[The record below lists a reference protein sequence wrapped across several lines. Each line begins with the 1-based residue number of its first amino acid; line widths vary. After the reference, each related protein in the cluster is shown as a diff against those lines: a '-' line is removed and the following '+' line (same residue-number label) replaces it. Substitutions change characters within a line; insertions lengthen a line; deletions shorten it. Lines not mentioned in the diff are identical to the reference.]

1 MGQTNVIGR
10 YPMHF
15 HVLGD
20 NCRDCYFRDSS
31 IHRSFY
37 RCVSIHG
44 TNYLKVIEN
53 VAFDI
58 TGYSD
63 YFEDGVEHHNR
74 LELNLGAH
82 IHMIGPEP
90 PWGVGQTTQTYQQTS
105 TLTLPADVTASAF
118 YITNIQNYIIGN
130 AASGGWAGFAF
141 PNLRE
146 PIGIHR
152 GGVNIRPSSV
162 TALTID
168 GNMAHSTAWW
178 WYHAAAFYWVGSLY
192 YNDEDILE
200 YNAGRDQNNERVNCN
215 VNKCETEG
223 NCDEYCSPAEHNWI
237 TITNTKAFLVAG
249 VGFGSWSGRME
260 VIGFECHD
268 CGLSLESLSDGGF
281 WVHEML
287 NVCRTKTAIAL
298 PANARA
304 TNIPGSGFQWYDTD
318 QKHIITL
325 AELRNCGYRSTQ
337 YNQYDKGSSR
347 GCGNE
352 DTIGCHFDSSVWGML
367 THSDQFTP
375 EQMQGTRAITFCNC
389 GRRFRLVGGPN
400 SVSGRAQNWYDAYG
414 SVTGLGETSI
424 AASGLSEAGLWWRI
438 DDEGK

>member
-130 AASGGWAGFAF
+130 AASGGWAGFA
-141 PNLRE
+141 L
-146 PIGIHR
+146 
-152 GGVNIRPSSV
+152 
-162 TALTID
+162 L
-168 GNMAHSTAWW
+168 M
-178 WYHAAAFYWVGSLY
+178 SL
-192 YNDEDILE
+192 D
-200 YNAGRDQNNERVNCN
+200 R
-215 VNKCETEG
+215 
-223 NCDEYCSPAEHNWI
+223 
-237 TITNTKAFLVAG
+237 
-249 VGFGSWSGRME
+249 
-260 VIGFECHD
+260 
-268 CGLSLESLSDGGF
+268 
-281 WVHEML
+281 
-287 NVCRTKTAIAL
+287 
-298 PANARA
+298 
-304 TNIPGSGFQWYDTD
+304 
-318 QKHIITL
+318 
-325 AELRNCGYRSTQ
+325 
-337 YNQYDKGSSR
+337 
-347 GCGNE
+347 
-352 DTIGCHFDSSVWGML
+352 
-367 THSDQFTP
+367 
-375 EQMQGTRAITFCNC
+375 
-389 GRRFRLVGGPN
+389 
-400 SVSGRAQNWYDAYG
+400 
-414 SVTGLGETSI
+414 
-424 AASGLSEAGLWWRI
+424 
-438 DDEGK
+438 